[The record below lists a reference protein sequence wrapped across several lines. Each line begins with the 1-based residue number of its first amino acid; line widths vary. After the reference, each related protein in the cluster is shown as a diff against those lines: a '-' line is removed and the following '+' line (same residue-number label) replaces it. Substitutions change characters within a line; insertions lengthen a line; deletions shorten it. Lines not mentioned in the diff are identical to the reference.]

1 MILNFEINEKPKIK
15 TSAILLIRGIDHDYK
30 HK

>member
-1 MILNFEINEKPKIK
+1 MYGIKLWNEKPKIK